1 MSCVAL
7 LALPVMQA
15 SAADTKEETV
25 NVDTRQKLQAA
36 QKRYEGRT
44 REVADLSMTLS
55 DDVMPRMMTQMRTMG
70 RPRVVLGLNVGSP
83 RDGDRAEGVEV
94 ISVSPGGAAAAA
106 GIKAGDILTEV
117 AGKPLKRDD
126 NDSSREKLLAAMRD
140 VKPDQK
146 VTLKYLRDGKAGI
159 VDAVAQPLE
168 DRLFAMRAIPALPAI
183 PGIPAEPAAFAPFAK
198 FAFGRAAGVFGSAE
212 LVPLNAKLGQ
222 YFGADKGLLVVR
234 APEDARLKLEDGDV
248 ILDVDGRVPSSPTH
262 ALRILS
268 SYQAGE
274 KLRLNVLRM
283 KKKLSFD
290 ITIPQ
295 GGDEAGTLERSNFTP
310 GRRLNVIEG
319 MPVTMPAP
327 VLSPTPMLSPMPMLT
342 PVPVPV
348 TVPLSDEP
356 V

>member
-1 MSCVAL
+1 
-7 LALPVMQA
+7 
-15 SAADTKEETV
+15 
-25 NVDTRQKLQAA
+25 
-36 QKRYEGRT
+36 
-44 REVADLSMTLS
+44 
-55 DDVMPRMMTQMRTMG
+55 
-70 RPRVVLGLNVGSP
+70 
-83 RDGDRAEGVEV
+83 
-94 ISVSPGGAAAAA
+94 
-106 GIKAGDILTEV
+106 
-117 AGKPLKRDD
+117 
-126 NDSSREKLLAAMRD
+126 
-140 VKPDQK
+140 
-146 VTLKYLRDGKAGI
+146 
-159 VDAVAQPLE
+159 
-168 DRLFAMRAIPALPAI
+168 MRAIPALPAI